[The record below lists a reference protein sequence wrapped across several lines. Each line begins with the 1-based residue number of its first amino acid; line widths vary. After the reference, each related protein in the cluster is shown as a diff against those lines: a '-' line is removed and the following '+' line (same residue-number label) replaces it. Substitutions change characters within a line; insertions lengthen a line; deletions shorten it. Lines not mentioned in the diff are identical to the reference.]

1 MALDAYIEISHAI
14 NQLMGP
20 LVETV
25 IHDLHTN
32 KIIFI
37 EGFLSKRKVGDPSL
51 LEDDIKNLA
60 HDLAQTV
67 YSKLNFDGRLIK
79 SISIPIKE
87 KHTIVAL
94 LCINFDITVFQELG
108 ELAHVILNKQM
119 SKQPEVLFKNDWQ
132 ERINEFVYN
141 MLKKNELSFDT
152 LTNKDKQKIVQSL
165 YEQGAF
171 SEKNAAEYI
180 AKIMDMS
187 RATIFNYLRKLKG
200 GANAS

>member
-1 MALDAYIEISHAI
+1 MILDTYVEISHAF

-37 EGFLSKRKVGDPSL
+37 EGSLSKRKIGDPSL
-51 LEDDIKNLA
+51 LEDDIKNIE
-60 HDLAQTV
+60 HELAQTV

-87 KHTIVAL
+87 KNKMVAL

-108 ELAHVILNKQM
+108 ELAHAILNKQIT
-119 SKQPEVLFKNDWQ
+119 KKPEVLFKNDWQ
-132 ERINEFVYN
+132 DRINQFIHNKLKETGVAFVA
-141 MLKKNELSFDT
+141 
-152 LTNKDKQKIVQSL
+152 LTNKDKKKIVQNL

-171 SEKNAAEYI
+171 SEKNAADYI
-180 AKIMDMS
+180 AKIMNMS
-187 RATIFNYLRKLKG
+187 RATIFNHLRKLKG
-200 GANAS
+200 DANAS